1 MTTRPDAL
9 TQTSEARLNLVNVR
23 RRFRLTYRHQE
34 ELWGYFFLA
43 PTIIGLLAFTLG
55 PALASIVLAFFSTNF
70 ITDTHWVGTGNFQ
83 EMLGNSTFW
92 TSVRNTLVYAVGH
105 IVPTVF
111 LSMGLAI
118 ALNQPIRG
126 RSFFRTLYFLPI
138 VAPVVATSLVWAW
151 AYHSE
156 FGIFNYFVRL
166 LGFNAIPWLT
176 DSSWALP
183 SVIIWSIWAGLGYSV
198 ILFLAALQNVSRDQV
213 EASKLDG
220 ASDWQ
225 TFRYIT
231 FAAISPTT
239 FFVVVL
245 QIIGSF
251 QVFTE
256 VYVMTQ
262 GGPGYSTYTVIYYL
276 FLTGWN
282 AFRFGYASAV
292 AVFLFVVLAT
302 ITFIQFKV
310 QRRWVHY
317 EHD

>member
-1 MTTRPDAL
+1 MTTPRDIY
-9 TQTSEARLNLVNVR
+9 ARSPKGELNSVQAR

-34 ELWGYFFLA
+34 ELWGYLFLA

-55 PALASIVLAFFSTNF
+55 PALASIALAFFSTNF
-70 ITDTHWVGTGNFQ
+70 VTDTHWVGLGNFQ
-83 EMLGNSTFW
+83 EMLGDSTFW
-92 TSVRNTLVYAVGH
+92 TSVRNTLVYVGGH
-105 IVPTVF
+105 IVPTVL
-111 LSMGLAI
+111 LSMGLAV
-118 ALNQPIRG
+118 ALNQPIRA

-138 VAPVVATSLVWAW
+138 VAPVVATTLVWAW

-156 FGIFNYFVRL
+156 FGIFNYIVRL
-166 LGFNAIPWLT
+166 LGFDAIPWLT

-198 ILFLAALQNVSRDQV
+198 ILFLAALQNVPREQV

-220 ASDWQ
+220 ASAWQ

-245 QIIGSF
+245 QFIGSF

-256 VYVMTQ
+256 MYVMTQ

-276 FLTGWN
+276 YLTGWN
-282 AFRFGYASAV
+282 AFRYGYASAV

-302 ITFIQFKV
+302 ITFLQFRIQS
-310 QRRWVHY
+310 RWVHY